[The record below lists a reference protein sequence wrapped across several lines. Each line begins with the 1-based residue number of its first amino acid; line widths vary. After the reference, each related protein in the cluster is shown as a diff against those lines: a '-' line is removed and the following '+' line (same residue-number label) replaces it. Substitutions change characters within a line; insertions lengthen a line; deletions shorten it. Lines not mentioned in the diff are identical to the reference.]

1 MTSRTALEA
10 FLAEPRNVIVAGIR
24 KDGRPHVSPNWFF
37 WDGER
42 FYVST
47 TRPRVKYKIFSRDP
61 RVELVVDDATG
72 HRYVALSGTVEILE
86 DVKPNLGRFRAIRE
100 KHGREIP
107 ADDTLAAD
115 LIADDRVLLAVTP
128 DTPQSD
134 WTVVGLDLRAADGP
148 WPAPGLPAL
157 AVVAHGRRGPVA
169 GGAAV
174 HVDVGAAPVHARV
187 RPGAAVRAHGDR
199 VA

>member
-72 HRYVALSGTVEILE
+72 HRYAALSGTVEIRE
-86 DVKPNLGRFRAIRE
+86 DVKPNLHLFRAIGE
-100 KHGREIP
+100 KHGRAIP
-107 ADDTLAAD
+107 PDDALAAG
-115 LIADDRVLLAVTP
+115 LIADDRVLLAITP
-128 DTPQSD
+128 TAPQSD
-134 WTVVGLDLRAADGP
+134 WIAVGLD
-148 WPAPGLPAL
+148 
-157 AVVAHGRRGPVA
+157 
-169 GGAAV
+169 
-174 HVDVGAAPVHARV
+174 
-187 RPGAAVRAHGDR
+187 
-199 VA
+199 